1 MVQAGK
7 SQLPRRHWVDSGI
20 GDEGE
25 GTMPQHGGGKS
36 GYKGICLHMKV
47 AKHLIR
53 APAAKEMDGVRVNV
67 AT

>member
-1 MVQAGK
+1 
-7 SQLPRRHWVDSGI
+7 
-20 GDEGE
+20 
-25 GTMPQHGGGKS
+25 MPQHGGGKS